1 MKTILLYLVISLI
14 SLGGFAQQRVVLF
27 PNGAPEESQKFV
39 EKDYDKGFKVA
50 GRSIITKINV
60 GSPEIYIYPA
70 KNKRSQNTAVLVCP
84 GGGYKRLSYD
94 LEGTEVCSW
103 LNSIGIT
110 AVLLKYR
117 VPRREG
123 RPMYKAPLQDAQRAL
138 SYVRSHAN
146 QLHIHPYR
154 IGIMG
159 FSAGAHLS
167 VMTSTSF
174 KERSYIPFD
183 KVDSVS
189 CRPDFCLLIYPA
201 FLSGQKFQ
209 LAPEIKVT
217 SEVPPTMIIQTEDDK
232 YFSNSSLFYYY
243 ALKEANVPAWLHIYS
258 KGDHGYGLRK
268 RGYQVDEWP
277 LRVADWFR
285 ELNLIDKP

>member
-1 MKTILLYLVISLI
+1 MKGISFYFIILFISI
-14 SLGGFAQQRVVLF
+14 TCSAQEKVVLF
-27 PNGAPEESQKFV
+27 PQGAPGETQSYI

-50 GRSIITKINV
+50 GRSIITKIDV
-60 GSPEIYIYPA
+60 GCPEIIIYPTNEK
-70 KNKRSQNTAVLVCP
+70 KNQNSAIIVCP

-123 RPMYKAPLQDAQRAL
+123 CPMYEAPLQDAQRAL
-138 SYVRSHAN
+138 SYVRSHAD
-146 QLHIHPYR
+146 QLHIHPHR

-174 KERSYIPFD
+174 NERAYIPFD

-217 SEVPPTMIIQTEDDK
+217 PEIPPTMIIQTEDDK

-243 ALKEANVPAWLHIYS
+243 ALKEAKVPAWLHMYN

-285 ELNLIDKP
+285 ELQLIP